1 MKKGEKVETAIEV
14 VRLEE
19 AYIDVCVIG
28 TTPLLFNS
36 MSAKAQRELLL
47 PSGKKSAADKASK
60 LKHDPVEEFRASIY
74 ASRDP
79 QSPTLLEMPSPAF
92 KSALADVAL
101 DMPGDG
107 VNKSKIA
114 RLTWVEGY
122 RVPVWGV
129 PLLCM
134 AGVRMANMERTPD
147 IRTRAVVL
155 EWASRFRIHFASTMV
170 KEQAVVNLL
179 AAAGRLR
186 GVGDFRPQKGKGS
199 FGQFEIVGPKDPRF
213 VALLKMGRKA
223 QEQAMANPVPW
234 DGLADT
240 TELLTWFAAEST
252 KRGWKNVAA

>member
-1 MKKGEKVETAIEV
+1 MRKSEKVETAIEV

-19 AYIDVCVIG
+19 SHIDVCVVG

-36 MSAKAQRELLL
+36 MSAKAIRVLLM
-47 PSGKKSAADKASK
+47 PSGKKSAAEKAAN
-60 LKHDPVEEFRASIY
+60 LKHDPVEEFRSSIY
-74 ASRDP
+74 ASRDAD
-79 QSPTLLEMPSPAF
+79 SPTLLELPAPAF

-107 VNKSKIA
+107 VNKAKIA

-122 RVPVWGV
+122 RVPVWGK

-134 AGVRMANMERTPD
+134 GGVRLQDINHTPD

-155 EWASRFRIHFASTMV
+155 EWASRFRINFAATMV
-170 KEQAVVNLL
+170 KEQAVINLL

-213 VALLKMGRKA
+213 AALLKQGRKV
-223 QEQAMANPVPW
+223 QVDAMAHPEPW
-234 DGLADT
+234 DGLTDT
-240 TELLTWFAAEST
+240 TELLTWFAAEAA